1 MSENSDTT
9 GATGPVPPPTATEPG
24 PTEAQAPR
32 PSGPSGS
39 DDFFNRIRSSG
50 AVRPNDHRWAAGVAV
65 GLARRMNVDPL
76 LVRGIFVA
84 LAVIG
89 GLGLLL
95 YGVAWLLM
103 PEEDGRIHAQE
114 ALHGHISAGFI
125 GAVIC
130 ILLDLGRGAGPL
142 WWQFGFL
149 HFNYSFG
156 GLLTLVVVGL
166 AIWWWATHQGPGTGP
181 GAGGTGGTSG
191 SGGSTAPGA
200 PPATWG
206 GAPMTPATGTGPVT
220 WGSSQT
226 LAGGPHALADPVPP
240 THRAAPPP
248 PQRDW
253 APRIDPA
260 APSRT
265 ITRATLGVALL
276 AAGVVALIDRAVT
289 DLPGPTWLLAA
300 TVALGV
306 VAIGVVLAG
315 VLGRRAGGL
324 APIGVLL
331 AAAVLLGAIL
341 PTPESFSVIKSRTW
355 RPVSVVQGE
364 AGLTAGVGD
373 ATLDLTD
380 PGLITGASAANPV
393 RVDTSIGIGSLRV
406 IPPPGRPVEVRA
418 SVGAG
423 NVVQENSAGGD
434 FRRLSSGA
442 SLSTVVRT
450 GPTALPVLVVTA
462 KVGFGQIA
470 VVSDQPTQVTP

>member
-1 MSENSDTT
+1 
-9 GATGPVPPPTATEPG
+9 
-24 PTEAQAPR
+24 
-32 PSGPSGS
+32 
-39 DDFFNRIRSSG
+39 
-50 AVRPNDHRWAAGVAV
+50 
-65 GLARRMNVDPL
+65 MNLDPL

-103 PEEDGRIHAQE
+103 PEEDGKIHAQE
-114 ALHGHISAGFI
+114 ALHGRISAGFV

-142 WWQFGFL
+142 WWQFGFV
-149 HFNYSFG
+149 HFNYSLG
-156 GLLTLVVVGL
+156 GLLTLVVLGL
-166 AIWWWATHQGPGTGP
+166 AVWWWATHHGPGS
-181 GAGGTGGTSG
+181 GTGTGG
-191 SGGSTAPGA
+191 SGGSGGSGGTTSPGA

-206 GAPMTPATGTGPVT
+206 GTPMTPPATGTGPPT
-220 WGSSQT
+220 WGSSQST
-226 LAGGPHALADPVPP
+226 LSGGPHALADPVPP
-240 THRAAPPP
+240 AQQVAPPA
-248 PQRDW
+248 QRDW

-265 ITRATLGVALL
+265 ITRATLGAALL
-276 AAGVVALIDRAVT
+276 AAGVVALIDRAGT

-306 VAIGVVLAG
+306 VAIGVVVAG

-341 PTPESFSVIKSRTW
+341 PAPESFSVIKSRTW
-355 RPVSVVQGE
+355 RPVSVVEGE

-380 PGLITGASAANPV
+380 QGLTTAATAANPV
-393 RVDTSIGIGSLRV
+393 RVDTSLGVGQLKV
-406 IPPPGRPVEVRA
+406 IPPPGRSVEIRA

-423 NVVQENSAGGD
+423 NVVQQNSAFGDSNQLSGGAD
-434 FRRLSSGA
+434 VF
-442 SLSTVVRT
+442 TVVRT
-450 GPTALPVLVVTA
+450 GPTGLPVLVVTV
-462 KVGFGQIA
+462 KVGLGQI
-470 VVSDQPTQVTP
+470 VVISDQPVQVTR

>member
-1 MSENSDTT
+1 MSENSETT
-9 GATGPVPPPTATEPG
+9 GATEPAPPPTATEPTAPPG
-24 PTEAQAPR
+24 PGPQR
-32 PSGPSGS
+32 PSGA

-50 AVRPNDHRWAAGVAV
+50 AVRPDDHRWAAGVAV

-103 PEEDGRIHAQE
+103 PQQDGRIHAQE
-114 ALHGHISAGFI
+114 ALRGHITAGFV

-149 HFNYSFG
+149 HFNYSVG

-166 AIWWWATHQGPGTGP
+166 AVWWWATHQGPGSGP
-181 GAGGTGGTSG
+181 GAGGTGGR
-191 SGGSTAPGA
+191 GGPGGTTTPGA
-200 PPATWG
+200 TPATWG
-206 GAPMTPATGTGPVT
+206 GAPTDPPPSGTGPVT

-226 LAGGPHALADPVPP
+226 TLSGGPHAVADPVP
-240 THRAAPPP
+240 RSQQAAPPA
-248 PQRDW
+248 QREW
-253 APRIDPA
+253 PRIDPA

-276 AAGVVALIDRAVT
+276 AAGVVALIDRAGT

-306 VAIGVVLAG
+306 VAIGVVVAG

-331 AAAVLLGAIL
+331 AAAVLLGAVL
-341 PTPESFSVIKSRTW
+341 PAPESFSVIKSRTW
-355 RPVSVVQGE
+355 RPVSVVE
-364 AGLTAGVGD
+364 AETGLTAGVGD

-380 PGLITGASAANPV
+380 PGLITGASVANPV
-393 RVDTSIGIGSLRV
+393 RVDTSLGVGSLRV
-406 IPPPGRPVEVRA
+406 IPPPGQPVEVRA

-423 NVVQENSAGGD
+423 NIVQENSAGGD

-442 SLSTVVRT
+442 SLSTVIRT
-450 GPTALPVLVVTA
+450 GPAGLPLLVVTT

-470 VVSDQPTQVTP
+470 VVSDQPVEVTR